1 MTKRILLERQIQ
13 GMLNWKTLDKTIE
26 MIIDIDIE
34 AHLAKCFSVLTILGV
49 TEISPKYKNPETTS
63 QTFYHK
69 SMNNLLYPLHLN
81 IAITRLSTTSRS
93 TDIHAYTCI

>member
-1 MTKRILLERQIQ
+1 
-13 GMLNWKTLDKTIE
+13 MLNWKTLDEIMD
-26 MIIDIDIE
+26 MIIDTDIK
-34 AHLAKCFSVLTILGV
+34 AHVTKCFSVLTILGV

-81 IAITRLSTTSRS
+81 IAITRLNVK
-93 TDIHAYTCI
+93 IH

>member
-13 GMLNWKTLDKTIE
+13 GMLNWKTLDEIMD
-26 MIIDIDIE
+26 MIIDTDIK
-34 AHLAKCFSVLTILGV
+34 AHVTKCFSVLTILGV

-81 IAITRLSTTSRS
+81 IAITRLNVK
-93 TDIHAYTCI
+93 IH

>member
-63 QTFYHK
+63 QTFYYK
-69 SMNNLLYPLHLN
+69 SRNNLLYPLHLN
-81 IAITRLSTTSRS
+81 IAITRLNVK
-93 TDIHAYTCI
+93 IH